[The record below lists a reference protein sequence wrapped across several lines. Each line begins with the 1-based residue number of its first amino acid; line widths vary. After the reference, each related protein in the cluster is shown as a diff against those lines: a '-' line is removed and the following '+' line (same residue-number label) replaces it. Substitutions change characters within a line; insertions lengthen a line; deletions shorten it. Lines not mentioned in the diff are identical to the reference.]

1 MLKNVQKRQS
11 TFLRRK
17 QIIDASRKLILKYGS
32 EHVTV
37 KRIAK
42 EIGISDGAIYKHFK
56 SKRQILFFLVDY
68 IEDNLIGDI
77 KKSYPFNNVSEI
89 LKNILINHLSSIEQ
103 KRGISFLIIA
113 EIISLGDKK
122 LNRKIFDVLNK
133 YIGHIKDIL
142 LKGVETGEIKQDIDL
157 EMAAMIF
164 FGMIQGLASIWA
176 LSNYNFILEQKSMS
190 IWKIF
195 NEAVTKR

>member
-103 KRGISFLIIA
+103 RRGISFLIIA